1 MVQKYK
7 SPIRTYKYPFELV
20 MAAYERR
27 FPTCDM
33 IPVLVSTDIIKED
46 KSDDGSTHIIERR
59 CKLNVDAPYLL
70 KKVAGVEYFF
80 CIQRNTLDR
89 RARTLQIEAWN
100 ESFAKKIVIN
110 EFCRYFVHPDNDDW
124 TCFEQ
129 TASLEVKSFFSFES
143 AVEKLAVKLY
153 AQSIEKGKEIIEM
166 HVTQLKSEGI
176 NFVAPFGVS
185 ENTVNGACK
194 SSVDESSTDDVTSN
208 INDNKSVM
216 SGEQISDNNVD
227 GDDICEKR
235 DDTCSETCISKSHLN
250 SRQNSAKHK
259 HHHNSSIYK
268 HKLNNRSSECTVDD
282 SSDLRCEKCFKSNS
296 KLSSPS
302 PCSLID
308 KRTTDANDTCTH
320 TIVSPPSSC
329 NMVATSSS
337 SLESTIT
344 TSSFASSTIT
354 VANSSGTEDSASLNN
369 GSSDECVINS
379 STTMVTSSS
388 EYYSS

>member
-7 SPIRTYKYPFELV
+7 SPTRTYKYPFELV

-33 IPVLVSTDIIKED
+33 IPVLISTDIIKEEI
-46 KSDDGSTHIIERR
+46 SDDESVHIIERR

-70 KKVAGVEYFF
+70 KKVAGVDYFY
-80 CIQRNTLDR
+80 CIQRNTLNKK
-89 RARTLQIEAWN
+89 ARTLQIEAWN

-110 EFCRYFVHPDNDDW
+110 EYCRYFVHPENAYW

-129 TASLEVKSFFSFES
+129 TASLEVKSFFGFES

-176 NFVAPFGVS
+176 TYVPPFGSINETDGELRTS
-185 ENTVNGACK
+185 EVTPINGSIHGKDNHGCGDIASNEDDN
-194 SSVDESSTDDVTSN
+194 SS
-208 INDNKSVM
+208 KM
-216 SGEQISDNNVD
+216 HQ
-227 GDDICEKR
+227 
-235 DDTCSETCISKSHLN
+235 N

-259 HHHNSSIYK
+259 SSHHTNHK
-268 HKLNNRSSECTVDD
+268 HKLNNHNSISSETND
-282 SSDLRCEKCFKSNS
+282 SRSEKSSKFNS
-296 KLSSPS
+296 KSPS
-302 PCSLID
+302 PSSSSVGQVIQS
-308 KRTTDANDTCTH
+308 NNNSNH
-320 TIVSPPSSC
+320 SMPSSS
-329 NMVATSSS
+329 MVATSSS

-344 TSSFASSTIT
+344 TSSFSSSTIT
-354 VANSSGTEDSASLNN
+354 VANSSGAEDSSSLNN
-369 GSSDECVINS
+369 GLGDEYMVTN
-379 STTMVTSSS
+379 STTVVTSSS

>member
-1 MVQKYK
+1 MNCGEVTQVPSIITREERVKMVQKYK
-7 SPIRTYKYPFELV
+7 SPIRAYKYPFELV

-33 IPVLVSTDIIKED
+33 IPVLVSTDIIKEEI
-46 KSDDGSTHIIERR
+46 SDDESLHIIERR

-70 KKVAGVEYFF
+70 KKVAGVEYFY

-110 EFCRYFVHPDNDDW
+110 EYCRYFVHPENSYW

-129 TASLEVKSFFSFES
+129 TASLEVKSFFGFES

-176 NFVAPFGVS
+176 TYVPLFGS
-185 ENTVNGACK
+185 VNGDGDGDGEVATADAPING
-194 SSVDESSTDDVTSN
+194 SIVARDGHASDIVGNEDDTTSN
-208 INDNKSVM
+208 KTH
-216 SGEQISDNNVD
+216 Q
-227 GDDICEKR
+227 
-235 DDTCSETCISKSHLN
+235 N

-259 HHHNSSIYK
+259 NSHHSTHK
-268 HKLNNRSSECTVDD
+268 HKLNSSPTNE
-282 SSDLRCEKCFKSNS
+282 SSDSRSEKSSKFNS
-296 KLSSPS
+296 KSSSPS
-302 PCSLID
+302 SSSVGQVIQGNNNSNHCM
-308 KRTTDANDTCTH
+308 
-320 TIVSPPSSC
+320 PSSS
-329 NMVATSSS
+329 MVATSSS

-344 TSSFASSTIT
+344 TSSFSSSTIT
-354 VANSSGTEDSASLNN
+354 VANSSGAEDSSSLNN
-369 GSSDECVINS
+369 GLAEDF
-379 STTMVTSSS
+379 MVTTTSMVTRT